1 MVADYKTQKSSDVEA
16 LNYYWNC
23 KAVSE
28 PSCHY
33 YIHPCKRRP
42 LCSLLLPCYLCIL
55 EERESLVHLHTVV
68 VLKSYE
74 ALV

>member
-1 MVADYKTQKSSDVEA
+1 MLADYKMQKSREVED

-23 KAVSE
+23 KTVSE

-42 LCSLLLPCYLCIL
+42 LGSLLLPCYLFIL
-55 EERESLVHLHTVV
+55 EADESLVHVHIV
-68 VLKSYE
+68 VLKSY
-74 ALV
+74 